1 MKSIQTKITALIMAA
16 IVVSVLLAGGA
27 GIYALKTENDVDTS
41 MEMEM
46 LCANNAQTI
55 DAYLNSVKQSVDMIS
70 RYARENMSSVEL
82 MEGGVLGFDGSG
94 AALIDRDWG
103 TNRQRVLDNY
113 LSRHIRSIA
122 PMFLSIANH
131 TKGVVAFYYRL
142 NPEISRQEQGVF
154 YCKTSAS
161 AFAESPMTD
170 IMAYVPNDI
179 NHVGWYYQ
187 TLQRGR
193 PSWLAPAFNEN
204 IGQKTLAY
212 TTPIYMAGTFVGL
225 VGMDVS
231 FDALVGQ
238 VQDIHIFKT
247 GYACLTDDRGRVLYH
262 PEVAEGSSIESI
274 SPGLMDTAQLLRRDG
289 SQGIASYSIG
299 GEAKR
304 MAFTSLSNGMRLA
317 VVAPVREI
325 NLRWHRLVN
334 GVIFITMLVMVV
346 FIPLITLM
354 SRRIINPLKRL
365 TAAAGQ
371 LTEGNYDVEL
381 DYKGED
387 EVGILT
393 ETFRHLV
400 SHLRVYISDL
410 NSMAYKD
417 ALTGIKNKSA
427 FDLFARKMDDMIATA
442 PADQAPRFAIVMF
455 DCNELKEINDQ
466 YGHEKGDVYLKT
478 ASHQICN
485 TFNHSPVFRLGGD
498 EFAVVLQQADFLR
511 REKLLEEFDR
521 TSTTTNAENADSW
534 NRVSIA
540 KGCAV
545 YDPAIDKNTADVLRR
560 ADEAMYRDKN
570 AHHAGTQ
577 ER

>member
-1 MKSIQTKITALIMAA
+1 MRSIQTKITALIMAA

-27 GIYALKTENDVDTS
+27 GIYALKTENDMDTAT
-41 MEMEM
+41 EMEM
-46 LCANNAQTI
+46 LCAHNGQEI

-70 RYARENMSSVEL
+70 RYARENMSNVEL

-94 AALIDRDWG
+94 AAMVDRDWG

-113 LSRHIRSIA
+113 LSRHIRSIG
-122 PMFLSIANH
+122 PMFLSVANH

-142 NPEISRQEQGVF
+142 NPEFSRQEQGVF
-154 YCKTSAS
+154 YFRSNAS
-161 AFAESPMTD
+161 AFTEATMTD
-170 IMAYVPNDI
+170 IMAYAPNDI

-187 TLQRGR
+187 TLKRGR

-212 TTPIYMAGTFVGL
+212 TTPIYIAGTFVGL

-231 FDALVGQ
+231 FDALVSQ
-238 VQDIHIFKT
+238 VQDIHIFNS
-247 GYACLTDDRGRVLYH
+247 GFACLVDDQGRVVYH
-262 PEVAEGSSIESI
+262 PDVTEGSSIETI
-274 SPGLMDTAQLLRRDG
+274 SPSLMDTAGLIRQDG
-289 SQGIASYSIG
+289 SQGLATYTVNG
-299 GEAKR
+299 VKKQ
-304 MAFTSLSNGMRLA
+304 MAFTQLSNGMRLA

-325 NLRWHRLVN
+325 NRRWHRLVN
-334 GVIFITMLVMVV
+334 GVIFITMLVMMV

-354 SRRIINPLKRL
+354 TKRIINPLKRL

-371 LTEGNYDVEL
+371 LAEGNYDVEL
-381 DYKGED
+381 DYRDRD

-417 ALTGIKNKSA
+417 ALTGIKNKGA
-427 FDLFARKMDDMIATA
+427 FDLFARKLDDMIASA
-442 PADQAPRFAIVMF
+442 SADQPPRFAIVMF
-455 DCNELKEINDQ
+455 DCNMLKEINDS
-466 YGHEKGDVYLKT
+466 YGHDKGDLYLKT

-511 REKLLEEFDR
+511 RDKLLEEFDA
-521 TSTTTNAENADSW
+521 TSAIVNAGTSESW
-534 NRVSIA
+534 NQVSIA

-545 YDPAIDKNTADVLRR
+545 YDPALDKCTADVLRR

-570 AHHAGTQ
+570 AHHANM
-577 ER
+577 EEV

>member
-1 MKSIQTKITALIMAA
+1 MRSIQTKVTALIMAA

-27 GIYALKTENDVDTS
+27 GIYALKTENDIDTAT
-41 MEMEM
+41 EMEM
-46 LCANNAQTI
+46 LCAHNGQEI

-94 AALIDRDWG
+94 AAMVDRDWG

-113 LSRHIRSIA
+113 LSRHIRSIG
-122 PMFLSIANH
+122 PMFLSVANH

-142 NPEISRQEQGVF
+142 NPEFSRQEKGVF
-154 YCKTSAS
+154 YCRSNAS
-161 AFAESPMTD
+161 AFTEATMTD
-170 IMAYVPNDI
+170 IMAYTPNDI
-179 NHVGWYYQ
+179 NHVGWYFQ
-187 TLQRGR
+187 TLKRGR

-204 IGQKTLAY
+204 IGEKTLAY
-212 TTPIYMAGTFVGL
+212 TTPIYIAGTFVGL

-231 FDALVGQ
+231 FDALVSQ
-238 VQDIHIFKT
+238 VQNIHLFNT
-247 GYACLTDDRGRVLYH
+247 GFAFLADDQGRVLYH
-262 PEVAEGSSIESI
+262 PEVTQGSSIEAI
-274 SPGLMDTAQLLRRDG
+274 SPSLMETAGLIRQDG
-289 SQGIASYSIG
+289 SQGLAAYTVNG
-299 GEAKR
+299 VKKQ
-304 MAFTSLSNGMRLA
+304 MAFTRLSNGMRLA

-325 NLRWHRLVN
+325 NRRWHRLVN

-354 SRRIINPLKRL
+354 TKRIINPLKRL

-371 LTEGNYDVEL
+371 LAEGNYDVEL
-381 DYKGED
+381 DYRDRD

-427 FDLFARKMDDMIATA
+427 FDLFARKLDDMIASA
-442 PADQAPRFAIVMF
+442 SADQTPRFAIVMF
-455 DCNELKEINDQ
+455 DCNMLKEINDS
-466 YGHEKGDVYLKT
+466 YGHDKGDLYLKT

-485 TFNHSPVFRLGGD
+485 IFNHSPVFRLGGD

-511 REKLLEEFDR
+511 RDKLLEEFDA
-521 TSTTTNAENADSW
+521 TSAIINAGTSESW
-534 NRVSIA
+534 NQVSIA

-545 YDPAIDKNTADVLRR
+545 YDPALDKCTADVLRR

-570 AHHAGTQ
+570 THHASI
-577 ER
+577 EEK

>member
-1 MKSIQTKITALIMAA
+1 MPLTA
-16 IVVSVLLAGGA
+16 
-27 GIYALKTENDVDTS
+27 
-41 MEMEM
+41 
-46 LCANNAQTI
+46 
-55 DAYLNSVKQSVDMIS
+55 
-70 RYARENMSSVEL
+70 
-82 MEGGVLGFDGSG
+82 
-94 AALIDRDWG
+94 W
-103 TNRQRVLDNY
+103 
-113 LSRHIRSIA
+113 
-122 PMFLSIANH
+122 
-131 TKGVVAFYYRL
+131 
-142 NPEISRQEQGVF
+142 
-154 YCKTSAS
+154 
-161 AFAESPMTD
+161 
-170 IMAYVPNDI
+170 
-179 NHVGWYYQ
+179 
-187 TLQRGR
+187 
-193 PSWLAPAFNEN
+193 
-204 IGQKTLAY
+204 QK
-212 TTPIYMAGTFVGL
+212 
-225 VGMDVS
+225 
-231 FDALVGQ
+231 
-238 VQDIHIFKT
+238 
-247 GYACLTDDRGRVLYH
+247 
-262 PEVAEGSSIESI
+262 
-274 SPGLMDTAQLLRRDG
+274 
-289 SQGIASYSIG
+289 
-299 GEAKR
+299 
-304 MAFTSLSNGMRLA
+304 MAFTRLSNGMRLA
-317 VVAPVREI
+317 VAAPAREI
-325 NLRWHRLVN
+325 NRRWHRLVN
-334 GVIFITMLVMVV
+334 GVASITLVVMLV

-381 DYKGED
+381 DYRGED

-427 FDLFARKMDDMIATA
+427 FDLFARKLDDMIATA

-455 DCNELKEINDQ
+455 DCNELKEINDH
-466 YGHEKGDVYLKT
+466 YGHDKGDVYLKT
-478 ASHQICN
+478 ASQQICN

-570 AHHAGTQ
+570 AITRAPRSGNHTSGESVQSDQTYQTAGRQSRIPSPLRYAFEHNYAAFAALFRMTMYKALSS
-577 ER
+577 RAKSGDLF